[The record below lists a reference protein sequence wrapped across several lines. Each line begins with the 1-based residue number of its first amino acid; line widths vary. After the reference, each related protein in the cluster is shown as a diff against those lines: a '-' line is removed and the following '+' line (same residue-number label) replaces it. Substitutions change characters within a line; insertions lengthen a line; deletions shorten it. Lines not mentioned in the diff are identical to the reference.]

1 VVNARRDHNLTVWA
15 RDLKQT
21 AWAWSCSCG
30 VRYRKNLPSHAA
42 ARAEAHAHARNPGGA
57 TDAH

>member
-1 VVNARRDHNLTVWA
+1 VVTARREHHLTVWA

-30 VRYRKNLPSHAA
+30 VRYRKNLPSHGA
-42 ARAEAHAHARNPGGA
+42 ARTEAHDHARTPGGSDHA
-57 TDAH
+57 Q